1 MWQVEISNQIRLLRI
16 RIFMIHL
23 FFIIFLS
30 MSALFLHKS
39 WLHLQNCLQFIP
51 ALAQEQLVFNET
63 GFFTVHIQLIHLRI
77 LSNTTYYVAFISG
90 GGAAFE
96 LLFHKAHWKWAR
108 RIFSC
113 KISFVGF
120 NKQSLTELV
129 TIPLLIFLL

>member
-1 MWQVEISNQIRLLRI
+1 MWQVEISNQIRLLRS

-39 WLHLQNCLQFIP
+39 WLHLHKFLQFIP

-63 GFFTVHIQLIHLRI
+63 GFFTVHVQLIHLRI
-77 LSNTTYYVAFISG
+77 LSNTTYYVALISG
-90 GGAAFE
+90 GTFE

-113 KISFVGF
+113 KISFVGV